1 MLKAPKSNSKSV
13 RMTDEVFKYVESQEG
28 KGFNEKFENMVLFAM
43 KTEQDRKNR
52 IAYLDAE
59 IARKQDILQSLQT
72 MDNRLVW
79 VRRSLAGL
87 ADQVSGLIDI
97 DDDKM

>member
-1 MLKAPKSNSKSV
+1 MKKSPKNNPKSV
-13 RMTDEVFKYVESQEG
+13 RMTDAVLAYVEAQDG
-28 KGFNEKFENMVLFAM
+28 DGFNQKFENMVLFAM

-97 DDDKM
+97 DNDEM